1 MRPLKRS
8 TDLRHR
14 VSLYLS
20 AAERQLAEDKASD
33 AGLSLAAF
41 LRQAVLARR
50 LTAIPLV
57 SAARWAELAHTTANL
72 NQLLRL
78 LNTGAATFVSPA
90 LVRRLLEEVQ
100 ALRHELLAGGD
111 R

>member
-1 MRPLKRS
+1 M
-8 TDLRHR
+8 
-14 VSLYLS
+14 S
-20 AAERQLAEDKASD
+20 AAERQFAEDKARA

-72 NQLLRL
+72 NQLLRH
-78 LNTGAATFVSPA
+78 LNAGKATGVSPA
-90 LVRRLLEEVQ
+90 LVKKLLDEVQ
-100 ALRHELLAGGD
+100 ALRHDLLAGGD

>member
-8 TDLRHR
+8 TELRHR

-33 AGLSLAAF
+33 AGLSLASF
-41 LRQAVLARR
+41 LRQAALARR

-72 NQLLRL
+72 NQLLRH
-78 LNTGAATFVSPA
+78 LNTGTAPFVSPA
-90 LVRRLLEEVQ
+90 LVKKLLDEVQ
-100 ALRHELLAGGD
+100 ALRHELVTGGD